1 MTGNELS
8 KFLNVS
14 DRTIRSDIAI
24 INLYYDGILIESNA
38 KNGYHINLELL
49 SNIKISVE
57 DDIPQTSFQRRF
69 YIIYEL
75 LFKTDKLNVF
85 DIMEKLFVSGSSVE
99 NDLKEIKR
107 ELEAYPFLKLIR
119 QNNYVYLDGNEE
131 SKRQLYVNLLMKKV
145 KDNFLNL
152 DFIASLFP
160 EFDLLTIK
168 EMLEKVIQEHNYH
181 MREIEFPVVI
191 AYIGTSIKRMLRY
204 KYIHIDI
211 KSENI
216 IDSIEFKMAMEFLE
230 NVSKKLSIEIKEDE
244 AIFLSILFRENAR
257 ADINGIEFIECPEN
271 TVNELVNDILDDIY
285 VQLDVDL
292 KSDEDFI
299 KRLSTHIQLLIERKK
314 KNICIP
320 NLYLDEL
327 KYKYPFFFEIA
338 IRVGKLIKDKL
349 DIEIDENDISFIE
362 EHLGGAIER
371 LNLKNKYRVI
381 VINPNN
387 QALSSLCIN
396 KITRL
401 FHEHIEIIGSVN
413 YFERKKILEVK
424 PDLILTTVPLEHNLN
439 ILTVQIS
446 IFVNYQD
453 EIRIIQAINQLDSN
467 RSKLRFLSEFKT
479 MMEPRFFYFDLDLKS
494 PKEVLNFM
502 CDELYEAGVVDMNFK
517 EAVFRREEL
526 SPTSFIYSF
535 AVPHPL
541 VANSIESKIS
551 VALLKKPIQWGEF
564 KVKLVLLLA
573 IQEGKQKKLRTFFDW
588 LGEIISNP
596 QKFSSL
602 MEIKNYDEFI
612 NQIVK

>member
-1 MTGNELS
+1 MKLLNTRQQRIIALLKNSKNWMTGKELS

-24 INLYYDGILIESNA
+24 INLYHDGILIESNA

-85 DIMEKLFVSGSSVE
+85 DIMDKLFVSRSSVE

-107 ELEAYPFLKLIR
+107 ELEAYPSLKLIR
-119 QNNYVYLDGNEE
+119 QNNYVYLDGKEE
-131 SKRQLYVNLLMKKV
+131 SKRQLYVNLLMKKI

-152 DFIASLFP
+152 DFLASLFS

-168 EMLEKVIQEHNYH
+168 EMLEKVIQEYNYH

-204 KYIHIDI
+204 KYINIDI

-257 ADINGIEFIECPEN
+257 ADINGMESIESSEN

-292 KSDEDFI
+292 KNDEDFI
-299 KRLSTHIQLLIERKK
+299 KRLTTHIQLLIERKK

-320 NLYLDEL
+320 NLYLNEL

-453 EIRIIQAINQLDSN
+453 EIRIIQALNQLDSN

-564 KVKLVLLLA
+564 KVVSGR
-573 IQEGKQKKLRTFFDW
+573 I
-588 LGEIISNP
+588 EIEQSG
-596 QKFSSL
+596 S
-602 MEIKNYDEFI
+602 
-612 NQIVK
+612 